1 MDRPGLADFLTR
13 RRAGLT
19 PADVGLPPGAR
30 RRTPG
35 LRREE
40 VAQLAGLSVDYYARL
55 EQRRG
60 PQPSAQLVAALAR
73 ALRLTDDERDHLF
86 HLAGH
91 LPPRRHTPL
100 THVRPGLLLILDRL
114 HDTPAQVVSDVGDV
128 LVQNPMAAALLGDVE
143 QRPPEQRNVV
153 LRWFTEPP
161 ARALFPA
168 EEHEELTRSHVAHLR
183 AAHAARPGD
192 AHLTG
197 LVGRLLASGEEFAA
211 HWARHDVAVRR
222 SGRKTVLHPV
232 AGRIELDCEVLA
244 TAGQDQLLLVYTAP
258 PGTDTAER
266 LALLRVI
273 GRQALTE
280 ERSDAREPGSAEELV
295 RP

>member
-1 MDRPGLADFLTR
+1 MDRPALADFLTR
-13 RRAGLT
+13 RRAGLA

-55 EQRRG
+55 EQGRG
-60 PQPSAQLVAALAR
+60 PQPSPQLVAALAR
-73 ALRLTDDERDHLF
+73 ALRLTEDERDHLC

-91 LPPRRHTPL
+91 RPPRRHSPL

-128 LVQNPMAAALLGDVE
+128 LAQNPMAAALFGDVS
-143 QRPPEQRNVV
+143 QQGPEQRNVV
-153 LRWFTEPP
+153 LRWFTDPA

-168 EEHEELTRSHVAHLR
+168 EQHEEVARAHVAHLR

-192 AHLTG
+192 AHLDG
-197 LVGRLLASGEEFAA
+197 LVARLLATGGEFAA

-232 AGRIELDCEVLA
+232 VGRLDLDCEVLA
-244 TAGQDQLLLVYTAP
+244 AAGQDQLLLVHTAP
-258 PGTDTAER
+258 PGSTTAER
-266 LALLRVI
+266 LELLRVV
-273 GRQALTE
+273 GCQQL
-280 ERSDAREPGSAEELV
+280 DPGPAEGAGV
-295 RP
+295 S

>member
-1 MDRPGLADFLTR
+1 MDRPALADFLTR
-13 RRAGLT
+13 RRAGLA

-60 PQPSAQLVAALAR
+60 PQPSPQLVAALAR
-73 ALRLTDDERDHLF
+73 ALRLTEDERDHLF

-128 LVQNPMAAALLGDVE
+128 LAQNPMAAALFGE
-143 QRPPEQRNVV
+143 AAQGQPEQRNVV
-153 LRWFTEPP
+153 LRWFAEP
-161 ARALFPA
+161 AVRALFPA
-168 EEHEELTRSHVAHLR
+168 EQHEEMARAHVAHLR

-192 AHLTG
+192 AHLG
-197 LVGRLLASGEEFAA
+197 RLVARLLATGEEFAA

-232 AGRIELDCEVLA
+232 VGRLDLDCEVLA
-244 TAGQDQLLLVYTAP
+244 AAGQDQLLLVHTAP
-258 PGTDTAER
+258 PGTVSAER
-266 LALLRVI
+266 LELLRVV
-273 GRQALTE
+273 GRQQLDAGPVEGAAL
-280 ERSDAREPGSAEELV
+280 R
-295 RP
+295 

>member
-1 MDRPGLADFLTR
+1 MDRPALADFLTR

-19 PADVGLPPGAR
+19 PADVGLPSGAR

-60 PQPSAQLVAALAR
+60 PQPSAQLVSALAR
-73 ALRLTDDERDHLF
+73 ALRLTEDERDHLF

-91 LPPRRHTPL
+91 RPPRRHTPL
-100 THVRPGLLLILDRL
+100 GHVRPGLLLILDRL

-128 LVQNPMAAALLGDVE
+128 LAQNPMAAALFGDFE
-143 QRPPEQRNVV
+143 HGPAERRNVV
-153 LRWFTEPP
+153 LRWFADPA

-168 EEHEELTRSHVAHLR
+168 EDHEGLARAHVAHLR

-192 AHLTG
+192 AHLRG
-197 LVGRLLASGEEFAA
+197 LVARLLATGEEFAG

-232 AGRIELDCEVLA
+232 VGRLDLDCEVLA
-244 TAGQDQLLLVYTAP
+244 AAGQDQLLLVHTAP
-258 PGTDTAER
+258 PGSLTAER
-266 LALLRVI
+266 LDLLRVV
-273 GRQALTE
+273 GRQDLAPVTADGPA
-280 ERSDAREPGSAEELV
+280 SG
-295 RP
+295 